1 MDSSLWAESVM
12 KVDVSCCANVE
23 EGSSLPAQFVVNVS
37 AGCCADVNNQQSY
50 MIIQ

>member
-1 MDSSLWAESVM
+1 M
-12 KVDVSCCANVE
+12 KVDVSCCVNVE
-23 EGSSLPAQFVVNVS
+23 EGSNLPAQFVVNIS